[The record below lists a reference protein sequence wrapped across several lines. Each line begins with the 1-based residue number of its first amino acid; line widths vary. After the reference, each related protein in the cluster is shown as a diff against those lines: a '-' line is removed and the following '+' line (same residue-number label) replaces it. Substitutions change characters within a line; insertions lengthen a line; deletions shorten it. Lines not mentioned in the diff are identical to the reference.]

1 MTKSEQILGMLVQAI
16 EKPPYHCLV
25 TLDDSIG
32 NIYVH
37 FCIDGVEHFNPLLQ
51 CLSVLSGS
59 LTSFFIEYYDKEKA
73 EYCEIFIQRE
83 EYLNILLSGF
93 AVESH

>member
-16 EKPPYHCLV
+16 GEISWME
-25 TLDDSIG
+25 SIG
-32 NIYVH
+32 NTYVH
-37 FCIDGVEHFNPLLQ
+37 FCIDGVEHFNPLLH

-59 LTSFFIEYYDKEKA
+59 LTSFFIEYYDKEKD

-93 AVESH
+93 SVESH